1 MCWGALTG
9 KYDETEVVWRID
21 SAATRHMTYS
31 RDVFSDYV
39 QLKTPKIVRMAN
51 NGLAYGFGIGNVHVR
66 VFTGD
71 LRVETLILT
80 DVLYVPDLAS
90 NLISVS

>member
-1 MCWGALTG
+1 
-9 KYDETEVVWRID
+9 
-21 SAATRHMTYS
+21 MTYS
-31 RDVFSDYV
+31 RNVFSDYV
-39 QLKTPKIVRMAN
+39 LLKTLRIVRMAN

-66 VFTGD
+66 VFTD
-71 LRVETLILT
+71 NLRVETLVLT